1 MAQDQGQERSQ
12 PATPKRRIESRQ
24 RGQVPKSTDLVAAV
38 SLISAMMILHLYGE
52 TLIQKLVS
60 NMRFFL
66 GSLPLT
72 LASDQIRPLWP
83 QAGRTLLETSVPIIV
98 LVGAMAMAVLYAQVG
113 WLITLKPLEPKLN
126 RLNPISGIRRL
137 FGLNSLVKLG
147 MSLVKTIVVT
157 WVAYSVM
164 SEQVGMIVGIGTLT
178 DWQVLGR
185 GADLI
190 FSLSIR
196 VGAVLLILALL
207 DYAYQR
213 WKQNQDMKMTKQEV
227 KEEMRQMEGDPV
239 MRRRQRTVQM
249 QLAIQRIRSSVPRA
263 DVVVTNPTEL
273 AIALKY
279 DAETMTAPR
288 VVAKGQG
295 LLACRI
301 REVAIEHG
309 IPIVERRPL
318 VQALY
323 KIVDVGQEVPAQFYK
338 AIAEILA
345 YVYELA
351 GKGRRRN
358 PVPVGA

>member
-12 PATPKRRIESRQ
+12 PATPKRRTESRQ

-38 SLISAMMILHLYGE
+38 SLLSAMMILHLYGE

-72 LASDQIRPLWP
+72 LTGDQIRPLWP
-83 QAGRTLLETSVPIIV
+83 QAARTLLETSVPIVV

-295 LLACRI
+295 LLAQRI

-351 GKGRRRN
+351 GKGRRKN